1 MESAT
6 LDRLMTRE
14 TVAGERSR
22 CSASFF
28 RLIGLRAACPAPS
41 LAGLALLDLDF
52 FAATGAQSRTAV
64 SHKEIAGASGDID
77 PAGLLLFCLLFS
89 PISSLQPFLLL
100 TSAAK
105 AYFIQTVDTLLTR
118 FS

>member
-1 MESAT
+1 MLRQLFQAH
-6 LDRLMTRE
+6 RLSGGMP
-14 TVAGERSR
+14 GSI
-22 CSASFF
+22 SGWF
-28 RLIGLRAACPAPS
+28 GLLR
-41 LAGLALLDLDF
+41 GH
-52 FAATGAQSRTAV
+52 GAQSRTAV

-89 PISSLQPFLLL
+89 PISSLLSFLLL